1 MSKQLNDSWQ
11 ELKQIIRAT
20 YPSINFII
28 SETKKTIEFNGS
40 KITCKYLHA
49 QDNSNVKLTG
59 LASNYLYDYVII
71 WSDERYEIT
80 ENDYQDLK
88 DAIRGA
94 NQLLEIESCN
104 PWSILN
110 EFIKKTINACPQN
123 EKQIINEYEQF
134 TIIDKTI
141 YHYQNWK
148 LNSHLKD
155 SDKQQLLEIETLDP
169 ISARVRSHG
178 LVGYESGGIYSHLLP
193 KISRVIQKSYRFSA
207 GLDYGFKDDAL
218 ACLLIGFD
226 YDFNFVNVIDCLKIE
241 NKLVR
246 YDNKQLARLVVEFY
260 IKLAKENVYLDEYG
274 LTVYCDFSNYTFIEM
289 LNDTAIKY
297 RISSWLYFK
306 DCVKLRLEFRIG
318 KNVALM
324 ASERLNISM
333 NAQALLDEFRLAVW
347 DPKSIKQISL
357 AGNDHLRDA
366 FDYAIEPYIRNL
378 SANINPYFERK

>member
-1 MSKQLNDSWQ
+1 MLSNFGYLLDIAKKMYLKQPLNINKIKQLGSRKSGKTFSDIEFLGILLMLENINIHAYLIRNMSKQLNDSWQ

-40 KITCKYLHA
+40 KITCKYLHS

-134 TIIDKTI
+134 TIIDNTI

-148 LNSHLKD
+148 LNTYLKD
-155 SDKQQLLEIETLDP
+155 SDKQQLLEIEKLDP

-178 LVGYESGGIYSHLLP
+178 LVGYESGGIYSHLIH
-193 KISRVIQKSYRFSA
+193 KISRLLQPSYRFSA

-226 YDFNFVNVIDCLKIE
+226 YNFKFVNVIDCLKIE
-241 NKLVR
+241 R
-246 YDNKQLARLVVEFY
+246 TYE
-260 IKLAKENVYLDEYG
+260 
-274 LTVYCDFSNYTFIEM
+274 
-289 LNDTAIKY
+289 
-297 RISSWLYFK
+297 
-306 DCVKLRLEFRIG
+306 
-318 KNVALM
+318 
-324 ASERLNISM
+324 
-333 NAQALLDEFRLAVW
+333 
-347 DPKSIKQISL
+347 
-357 AGNDHLRDA
+357 
-366 FDYAIEPYIRNL
+366 
-378 SANINPYFERK
+378 ING